1 MNFSLL
7 KDGGDVQDGN
17 VPGDGSASSSGGGGG
32 GSGRFVH
39 IFFAILLVSLVAVHF
54 MYLRRPSEYPYRHQ
68 VDMRGRRTEVGQVDK
83 ATEELYQGN
92 DFRNIMIRMYQYMC
106 RLVRD
111 RERSDERFLTP

>member
-1 MNFSLL
+1 M
-7 KDGGDVQDGN
+7 QDGN

-68 VDMRGRRTEVGQVDK
+68 VDMRGRRTEVGLVDK
-83 ATEELYQGN
+83 AMEELYQGN
-92 DFRNIMIRMYQYMC
+92 
-106 RLVRD
+106 RLQKHHNPHVPIYVQA
-111 RERSDERFLTP
+111 RERQGAFRREVPDALRVRHPGH